1 MTDCKT
7 IAETNNF
14 IVLDKYNKD
23 WKVAECYQSEDALE
37 RELIQDLQNQGYEF
51 VPGLN
56 NPHAMLSNVR
66 EQLQALNNVKFI
78 EGEWQRF
85 VETYLDR
92 SSDTILDKTR
102 KIHDDYIHDFVFD
115 NGSIKNI
122 YLVDKKNIA
131 RNKVQVIKQFE
142 QTGSHANRY
151 DVTILVNGLPL
162 VQIEL
167 KKRGVAIREA
177 FNQVHRYSKESFNS
191 EHSLYKYLQLFVIS
205 NGTDSRYFANTTQR
219 NKNSF
224 DFTMNWAKADNSL
237 IKDLKDFTAT
247 FFQKNTLLNVL
258 LHYSVFDISDS
269 LLVMRPYQIAAT
281 ERILWKVKSSYQA
294 KNWSNPES
302 GGFIW
307 HTTGSGKTLTSF
319 KAARLATELDFIY
332 KVFFVVDRKDLDYQT
347 MKEYQRFSPDSV
359 NGSDS
364 TAGLKRNLDTDD
376 NKIVVTTI
384 QKLNNLMKSEDD
396 LSIYGKQVVFI
407 FDECHRSQFGEAQ
420 KNLNK
425 KFKRFYQFGFT
436 GTPIFPQNALG
447 AETTASVFGRE
458 LHSYVITDAI
468 RDEKVLKFK
477 VDYNDVRAQFKAIE
491 TEQDEKK
498 LSALENKQALLH
510 PERIREISEYVLK
523 NFRQKTHR
531 LQSNNKG
538 FNAMFAV
545 SSVDAAKL
553 YYEYLNKLQAE
564 PSYKDKNKPL
574 KIATIF
580 SFAAN
585 EEQDAIG
592 DIEDESFDISA
603 MNSTAKEFLS
613 AAVGDYNAMFK
624 TTFSIDSKGF
634 QNYYRDLAMRVKGE
648 DSHGKKLKPNEKV
661 DFLIVVGMFLTGF
674 DAPTLNTL
682 FVDKNLRYHGLMQ
695 AFSRTNRIYD
705 ATKTFGNIVT
715 FRDLEKATVDAITL
729 FGDKNTKN
737 VVLEKSYK
745 EYMDGFTDV
754 VTGEARRGFMDVV
767 TELEQRFPDP
777 SSIEKESDKK
787 DFAKLF
793 GEYLR
798 VENVLQNY
806 DEFAALK
813 ALQVTD
819 MSDEEAVAAF
829 KEEHYLDDEK
839 LAELQKIR
847 LPADRKLQDYRS
859 TYNDVR
865 DWQRRQKSADDKE
878 KSTID
883 WDDVVFEVDLLKSQE
898 INLDYILELIFEHN
912 KKNKS
917 KAELIE
923 EVRRLIRASLGNRAK
938 ESLIVDFIN
947 QTNLDDIGDKANIID
962 AFFTFAQAEQKREA
976 KELIE
981 SEGLNKDAATRYIL
995 ASLKREY
1002 ASENG
1007 TALNEALPK
1016 LSPLNPQYK
1025 TKKQS
1030 VFQKIALFVEKF
1042 KGVGGNVA

>member
-1 MTDCKT
+1 MTHYLT
-7 IAETNNF
+7 IAESNNF
-14 IVLDKYNKD
+14 IVLDKYTKD
-23 WKVAECYQSEDALE
+23 WKVAESYQSEDLLE
-37 RELIQDLQNQGYEF
+37 RELIQDLQNQGYEYL
-51 VPGLN
+51 PDLN
-56 NPHAMLSNVR
+56 NPQAMLANVR
-66 EQLQALNNVKFI
+66 VQLQSLNNVQFA
-78 EGEWQRF
+78 EGEWRRF
-85 VETYLDR
+85 VETYLDK

-115 NGSIKNI
+115 DGRIQNI
-122 YLVDKKNIA
+122 YLLDKNNIT
-131 RNKVQVIKQFE
+131 RNKVQVIKQFA

-191 EHSLYKYLQLFVIS
+191 DDSLYKYLQLFVIS
-205 NGTDSRYFANTTQR
+205 NGTDSRYFANTTAR

-224 DFTMNWAKADNSL
+224 DFSMHWAKADNSL

-258 LHYSVFDISDS
+258 LHYSVFDVSGT

-281 ERILWKVKSSYQA
+281 ERILWKVKSTYEA
-294 KNWSNPES
+294 KNWSNPQS

-319 KAARLATELDFIY
+319 KAARLATELAFVD

-364 TAGLKRNLDTDD
+364 TAGLKRNLDKDD
-376 NKIVVTTI
+376 NKIIVTTI
-384 QKLNNLMKSEDD
+384 QKLNNLMKNEGD
-396 LSIYGKQVVFI
+396 LPIYSKQVVFI

-436 GTPIFPQNALG
+436 GTPIFALNALG

-477 VDYNDVRAQFKAIE
+477 VDYNDVRHKFKAIE

-498 LSALENKQALLH
+498 LNAAENKEALLH
-510 PERIREISEYVLK
+510 PERIREISQYIL
-523 NFRQKTHR
+523 NNYRHKTHR
-531 LQSNNKG
+531 LQGSNNGQAKG

-553 YYEYLNKLQAE
+553 YYEALNSLQAD
-564 PSYKDKNKPL
+564 PLYKNKEKPL

-585 EEQDAIG
+585 EEQDAVG
-592 DIEDESFDISA
+592 DILDESFNVSA
-603 MNSTAKEFLS
+603 MNSSAKEFLN
-613 AAVGDYNAMFK
+613 AAIGDYNAFFK
-624 TTFSIDSKGF
+624 TNFSVDSNGF
-634 QNYYRDLAMRVKGE
+634 QNYYRDLAKRVKTKE
-648 DSHGKKLKPNEKV
+648 IDL
-661 DFLIVVGMFLTGF
+661 LIVVGMFLTGF

-715 FRDLEKATVDAITL
+715 FRDLEMATVDAITL

-745 EYMDGFTDV
+745 EYMEGFTDV

-767 TELEQRFPDP
+767 SELEQRFADP
-777 SSIEKESDKK
+777 TIIEKESDKK

-806 DEFAALK
+806 DEFASLK
-813 ALQVTD
+813 ALQNLD
-819 MSDEEAVAAF
+819 MSDPEEVAAF
-829 KEEHYLDDEK
+829 KAEHYLDDEK
-839 LAELQKIR
+839 LAELQTIR
-847 LPADRKLQDYRS
+847 LPADRKIQDYRS

-865 DWQRRQKSADDKE
+865 DWQRRQKSAQEKE

-883 WDDVVFEVDLLKSQE
+883 WDDVVFEVDLLKSLE

-912 KKNKS
+912 KKTKS
-917 KAELIE
+917 KADLID
-923 EVRRLIRASLGNRAK
+923 EVRRVIRASLGNRAK
-938 ESLIVDFIN
+938 ESLVVDFIN
-947 QTNLDDIGDKANIID
+947 QTDLDQIGDKSSVIE
-962 AFFTFAQAEQKREA
+962 AFFSFAQVEQQREA
-976 KELIE
+976 QELINAE
-981 SEGLNKDAATRYIL
+981 SLNAEEARRYITT
-995 ASLKREY
+995 SLKREY
-1002 ASENG
+1002 ASDAG
-1007 TALNEALPK
+1007 TELNAILPK
-1016 LSPLNPQYK
+1016 MSPLNPQYL

-1030 VFQKIALFVEKF
+1030 VLQKIAAFVEKF
-1042 KGVGGNVA
+1042 KGVGGKV